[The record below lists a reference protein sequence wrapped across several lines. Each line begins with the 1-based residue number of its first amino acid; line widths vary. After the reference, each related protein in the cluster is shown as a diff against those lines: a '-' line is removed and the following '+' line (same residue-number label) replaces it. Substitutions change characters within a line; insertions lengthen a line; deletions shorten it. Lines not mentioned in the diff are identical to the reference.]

1 MPAMSDYLESGILHH
16 IFRGQTFNKPA
27 AIAVALTT
35 SVPAE
40 TQTGA
45 TIPEVA
51 NAGSYARVLVGAPG
65 DATWNFIVQ
74 STGASGLVD
83 NVSAVTFPTAT
94 ANWGMVSG
102 VAILDSGVYGAG
114 NLLFHAALTTPRDV
128 RTNDTFQFGAGDIDV
143 YLS

>member
-1 MPAMSDYLESGILHH
+1 MPAMSDYLESGVLHH
-16 IFRGQTFNKPA
+16 IFRGQSFPQPA
-27 AIAVALTT
+27 TIAVALTST
-35 SVPAE
+35 VPAE

-45 TIPEVA
+45 TIPELA
-51 NAGSYARVLVGAPG
+51 NAGSYARVVVGRG
-65 DATWNFIVQ
+65 DSAWNFITQ
-74 STGASGLVD
+74 STGESGLVD
-83 NVSAVTFPTAT
+83 NASAVTFPTAT

-143 YLS
+143 FLS